1 MKLIDKL
8 FGKQN
13 PKKVTTEIIE
23 RNSYRIRESILSW
36 KEALRLAEQK
46 DVNFKADRRSL
57 LRIYNEIMLD
67 NHLQSVVEL
76 RKEKVLEYPFYI
88 YKNGVEDMEST
99 SKINS
104 EWFYNLLSY
113 ILDITFY
120 GHSLVQIESIYENN
134 ITKLSL
140 IDRQNV
146 IPETGEFMKDVYNNL
161 DTISYLEPKMYSW
174 LFEIYKER
182 NDLGILKSLAPLVL
196 WKRSAMSA
204 WAEYTEIFGMPIRI
218 ATTTSSIPEER
229 KRLAEFVQNIGK
241 SAWAVL
247 DTQEKIEFVENSKA
261 DAFNVYDRFIDTINK
276 EISKAVLGVTLLN
289 EEGSSYSQG
298 KIHSD
303 QSEIKTASD
312 LRNIE
317 FIIKDKVLPK
327 LINLGILPENCEFK
341 FDKSEV
347 LAPEEQ
353 ILIDE
358 KLNLMYPL
366 SKEYLANRYEVEFST
381 EIINPIV

>member
-57 LRIYNEIMLD
+57 LRIYDEVMLD